1 MSIAYYNGQ
10 IMPYDEIR
18 LPLTDRSI
26 FFGDGIYDAAI
37 GRSGKIYLL
46 SEHLDR
52 FYKNAQRLAIPVQIP
67 KQRLAELLL
76 RLAAESRESCY
87 FVYFQLSRYGIERK
101 HSCCEMGKS
110 NLLITVTGTERPDPD
125 ERIRLVSYPDK
136 RYGYCGIKT
145 LNLLPSVLAS
155 VYAKNFGA
163 GEAVFIRDG
172 VVTECAHSN
181 ISILVG
187 DTLLTH
193 PTDGKILPG
202 IMRAELIGACR
213 EMGITV
219 RERPFTREEL
229 MRADAAL
236 VTSSTKLC
244 RLATELDGEPLCSD
258 RYEIGEKLTKK
269 VHFSFVDMA
278 K

>member
-18 LPLTDRSI
+18 IPLTDRSI

-37 GRSGKIYLL
+37 GRQGKIHLL
-46 SEHLDR
+46 KEHLER
-52 FYKNAQRLAIPVQIP
+52 FYGNARRLNIPVP
-67 KQRLAELLL
+67 LTEEKLGALLL
-76 RLAAESRESCY
+76 RLVKESRESCY
-87 FVYFQLSRYGIERK
+87 FVYFQLSRYGIERR
-101 HSCCEMGKS
+101 HACYEAEKS
-110 NLLITVTGTERPDPD
+110 NLLITVTGTPRPDPD

-155 VYAKNFGA
+155 GYARGFGA
-163 GEAVFIRDG
+163 DEAVFIRDG
-172 VVTECAHSN
+172 IVTECAHSN
-181 ISILVG
+181 ISLLVG

-219 RERPFTREEL
+219 KEQPFTKSEIF
-229 MRADAAL
+229 RADAVL

-244 RLATELDGEPLCSD
+244 RMAVELDGEPICI
-258 RYEIGEKLTKK
+258 RECETGEKLTKK
-269 VHFSFVDMA
+269 VHFSFVNLT